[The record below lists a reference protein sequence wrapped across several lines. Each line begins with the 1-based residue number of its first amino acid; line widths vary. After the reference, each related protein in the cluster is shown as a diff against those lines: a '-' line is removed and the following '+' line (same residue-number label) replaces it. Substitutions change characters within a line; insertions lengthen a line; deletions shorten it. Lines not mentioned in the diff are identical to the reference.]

1 MKKLVV
7 LAAAIGLFLS
17 APSIVSAADAGST
30 PEQAGLKATLDT
42 CATCHGAHGQSVSP
56 TFPNLAGQS
65 AGYIETQL
73 KAFKDQSRGDPDAQ
87 AYMWGMASQL
97 SDERISA
104 LAAFYAAQPAAPGHA
119 GNAKLVAQGKKL
131 FDEGLPAQGV
141 PPCASCHGPNG
152 EGQAVFPRLA
162 GQHAPYLFKQL
173 LVIQSVLRT
182 APVMHGVIKDLTKD
196 QMQAVVAY
204 LESI

>member
-1 MKKLVV
+1 MKTRSILTAA
-7 LAAAIGLFLS
+7 LALCLAGAAS
-17 APSIVSAADAGST
+17 VQAADVAS
-30 PEQAGLKATLDT
+30 PSEQAATKATIDT

-56 TFPNLAGQS
+56 TFPNLAAQS
-65 AGYIETQL
+65 ATYIETQL

-104 LAAFYAAQPAAPGHA
+104 LAAYFSSQPPAPGHA
-119 GNAKLVAQGKKL
+119 GNPKLIAQGRKL
-131 FDEGLPAQGV
+131 FEEGVPARGV
-141 PPCASCHGPNG
+141 PPCASCHGPNA

-162 GQHAPYLFKQL
+162 SQHAPYLFKQL
-173 LVIQSVLRT
+173 LVIQNVLRT

-196 QMQAVVAY
+196 QMQAVVTY